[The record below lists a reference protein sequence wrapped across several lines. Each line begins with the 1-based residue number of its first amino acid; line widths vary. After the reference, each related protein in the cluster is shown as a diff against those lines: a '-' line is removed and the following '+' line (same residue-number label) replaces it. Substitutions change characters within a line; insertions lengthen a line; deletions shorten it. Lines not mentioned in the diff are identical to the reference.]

1 MNLKDV
7 FKTLEKITAL
17 LIKKILLN
25 DLFKQDYFFS

>member
-17 LIKKILLN
+17 LTKKILLN